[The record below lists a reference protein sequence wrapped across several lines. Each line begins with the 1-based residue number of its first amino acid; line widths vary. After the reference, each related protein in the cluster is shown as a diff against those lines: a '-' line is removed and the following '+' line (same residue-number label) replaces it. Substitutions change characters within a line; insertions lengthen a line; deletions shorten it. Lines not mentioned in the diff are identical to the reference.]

1 MPSILDFGRFFFHA
15 ALGEKVKSTVSIVT
29 PSRCCPSAE
38 LAVCRSTARATVA
51 TRDQP
56 NMRAR
61 EDLGFIMGWFAKPL
75 PQPSFHV
82 LIGAPKRKRFAGLE
96 PTIWHHDSRA
106 DR

>member
-1 MPSILDFGRFFFHA
+1 VRAFLLARRARKKSEIDRLDAGPF
-15 ALGEKVKSTVSIVT
+15 
-29 PSRCCPSAE
+29 AE
-38 LAVCRSTARATVA
+38 QAPCRSTARATVA
-51 TRDQP
+51 TRDQR

-61 EDLGFIMGWFAKPL
+61 EDLRFIMGWFAKPL
-75 PQPSFHV
+75 LQPSFHV